1 MAFIGNLL
9 TESVD
14 YVRSINPEVQQ
25 EVNEEAE
32 AENSDML
39 RLHLNLSKSLYK
51 NKEKAFG
58 KNSFKVVV
66 VVTLVSSPY

>member
-9 TESVD
+9 TESVN

-25 EVNEEAE
+25 EVDEEAE

-66 VVTLVSSPY
+66 FVTLVSSPY

>member
-14 YVRSINPEVQQ
+14 YVRSINLEVQQ

>member
-9 TESVD
+9 TESVN
-14 YVRSINPEVQQ
+14 YVRSINPELQQ
-25 EVNEEAE
+25 EVDDE

-66 VVTLVSSPY
+66 FVTLVSSPY